1 MKRAF
6 LILTTAIL
14 LSVNGNCQWL
24 NRHYGVNDFNQ
35 LSQEQLNHALNKAQG
50 GVVGGIILSV
60 AGAIGLGLGGYHI
73 WHGHTLSPEGVYYE
87 DLPLGWALV
96 LISSPIEITGLV
108 KLSKSSQRIKS
119 IKEVMKNTELKMGLA
134 NYQMVNSCSDSKGS
148 LLPCL
153 SLTIRF

>member
-14 LSVNGNCQWL
+14 LSVSGNCQWL